1 LKIVEDG
8 MGDRRVRLRSSKWFA
23 PDDLNGVIH
32 RGWIRAEGFA
42 DSVFADG
49 RPVIG
54 ILNTWSEVANCNAH
68 LRELAGA
75 VKRGVWRAGGFPLEL
90 PAMSLSE
97 PLMKPTTMLYRNLL
111 AMEAEESLRAN
122 PLDAAVLL
130 SGCDKTT
137 PGLLMAAASAD
148 IPAIL
153 LTGGPMLR
161 GRRGTED
168 LAGGSAIW
176 EASDRRRAGDYS
188 DERWAELESC
198 VARSAGHCGVMG
210 TASTMA
216 ILAEAIGMSLPGAA
230 AIPAVDSRRTAMAE
244 VSGERIVQMALEG
257 GPKPSQILT
266 ADAFRNAITTLNA
279 VSGST
284 NAVIHLMA
292 LAGRA
297 GIPLALD
304 DFDRISRT
312 TPWIVDVRPAGG
324 HQMEEL
330 FYAGGV
336 PAVLKEIASLLELG
350 ALTVTGGP
358 LGAGLDAAE
367 VLDRDIIRTV
377 ADPLT
382 SDGGLAVLRGNLAPD
397 GAVIKQSAMDP
408 SLRRH
413 VGPAL
418 VFRDKQDLMDR
429 IDRPDLDVS
438 PDSVLVQLMG
448 GPVGAPGMP
457 EWGQL
462 PIPAKLWK
470 AGVRDMVRI
479 SDARMS
485 GTAYGACVL
494 HVAPESAVG
503 GPLALVRDGDLIE
516 LDVDERTL
524 NVKVSDA
531 ELHARREA
539 WRPPTPHFTRGYGRL
554 YIEHVRQADSGAD
567 LDFLEGGPGV
577 DWKPYEPTSH

>member
-1 LKIVEDG
+1 
-8 MGDRRVRLRSSKWFA
+8 MGEPRAPLRSARWFA

-32 RGWIRAEGFA
+32 RGWMRSQGF
-42 DSVFADG
+42 SGTVFSDG

-54 ILNTWSEVANCNAH
+54 IVNTWSEVTNCNAH
-68 LRELAGA
+68 LRELAEA
-75 VKRGVWRAGGFPLEL
+75 VKRGVWRAGGLPLEL

-137 PGLLMAAASAD
+137 PALLMAAVSAD
-148 IPAIL
+148 LPAIM

-168 LAGGSAIW
+168 LAGASAIW
-176 EASDRRRAGDYS
+176 NASDRRRAGDYS

-198 VARSAGHCGVMG
+198 VARSAGHCGVLG

-216 ILAEAIGMSLPGAA
+216 ILAEAMGMTLPGSA
-230 AIPAVDSRRTAMAE
+230 AIPAVDSRRKALAE
-244 VSGERIVQMALEG
+244 ETGIRSVQMALDG
-257 GPKPSQILT
+257 GPTPSSILLPS
-266 ADAFRNAITTLNA
+266 AFRNAITVLNA

-284 NAVIHLMA
+284 NAVVHLLA

-297 GIPLALD
+297 GVPLALD
-304 DFDRISRT
+304 AFDAISRR
-312 TPWIVDVRPAGG
+312 TPWILDVHPAGN
-324 HQMEEL
+324 HQMEEF

-336 PAVLKEIASLLELG
+336 PALLTEIAPLLDLETP
-350 ALTVTGGP
+350 TVSGTP
-358 LGAGLDAAE
+358 LGDGAQLGE
-367 VLDRDIIRTV
+367 TLDRSVIRPRSE
-377 ADPLT
+377 PLAT
-382 SDGGLAVLRGNLAPD
+382 EGGLAVLRGNLAPD
-397 GAVIKQSAMDP
+397 GAVLKQTAMEP
-408 SLRRH
+408 ELRRH
-413 VGPAL
+413 TGPAL
-418 VFRDKQDLMDR
+418 VFSDKQDLMER
-429 IDRPDLDVS
+429 IDDPNLEVTPDT
-438 PDSVLVQLMG
+438 VLIQLMG

-462 PIPAKLWK
+462 PIPAKLWQ

-485 GTAYGACVL
+485 GTAYGTCVL

-503 GPLALVRDGDLIE
+503 GPLALIRDGDLVD
-516 LDVDERTL
+516 LDVEARRLDVRL
-524 NVKVSDA
+524 SHA
-531 ELHARREA
+531 ELAARRDA
-539 WRPPTPHFTRGYGRL
+539 WTPPTPRFTRGYGRL
-554 YIEHVRQADSGAD
+554 YVEHVSQADTGAD
-567 LDFLEGGPGV
+567 FDFLRGGPGE
-577 DWKPYEPTSH
+577 DWEAYEPTSH

>member
-1 LKIVEDG
+1 
-8 MGDRRVRLRSSKWFA
+8 MGERDSRLRSSRWFG
-23 PDDLNGVIH
+23 PDDLNGVLH
-32 RGWIRAEGFA
+32 RGWMRAQGFSG
-42 DSVFADG
+42 SVFTG
-49 RPVIG
+49 ERPVIG
-54 ILNTWSEVANCNAH
+54 IVNTWSEVTNCNAH
-68 LRELAGA
+68 LRNLAEA
-75 VKRGVWRAGGFPLEL
+75 VKRGVWRAGGVPLEL

-148 IPAIL
+148 IPAIM

-161 GRRGTED
+161 GRRGQEE
-168 LAGGSAIW
+168 LAGASAIW
-176 EASDRRRAGDYS
+176 NASDRRRAGDYS
-188 DERWAELESC
+188 DERWSELESC
-198 VARSAGHCGVMG
+198 VARSAGHCGVLG

-216 ILAEAIGMSLPGAA
+216 IIAEAMGMTLPGSA
-230 AIPAVDSRRTAMAE
+230 AIPAVDSRRAALAE
-244 VSGERIVQMALEG
+244 DTGECAVRMALDG
-257 GPKPSQILT
+257 GPRPSTIMS
-266 ADAFRNAITTLNA
+266 AAAFRNAITVLNA

-284 NAVIHLMA
+284 NAVVHLAA
-292 LAGRA
+292 LAGRV
-297 GIPLALD
+297 GVPLFLE
-304 DFDRISRT
+304 DFDEVSRS
-312 TPWIVDVRPAGG
+312 TPWIVDVKPAGA
-324 HQMEEL
+324 HQMEDF

-336 PAVLKEIASLLELG
+336 PAVLREIASLLELEASTVSG
-350 ALTVTGGP
+350 ATIGDWAAMGENLDPSVIRSLSQP
-358 LGAGLDAAE
+358 LAAE
-367 VLDRDIIRTV
+367 
-377 ADPLT
+377 
-382 SDGGLAVLRGNLAPD
+382 GGLAVLRGNLAPD
-397 GAVIKQSAMDP
+397 GAVLKQSAMDP

-413 VGPAL
+413 VGPAV
-418 VFRDKQDLMDR
+418 VFRDKQDLMHR
-429 IDRPDLDVS
+429 IDSPDLDVG

-462 PIPAKLWK
+462 PIPAKLWQ

-503 GPLALVRDGDLIE
+503 GPLAFVRDGDLIE
-516 LDVDERTL
+516 LDVD
-524 NVKVSDA
+524 
-531 ELHARREA
+531 ARRLELRVDDEELAARRRA
-539 WRPPTPHFTRGYGRL
+539 WTPPAPRFTRGYGRL
-554 YIEHVRQADSGAD
+554 YIDHVRQADSGAD

-577 DWKPYEPTSH
+577 DWEPYEPTSH